1 MKTIKC
7 VMISVA
13 MGLLFV
19 NTALANNY
27 IPVIKVVDKKIHL
40 SLDNGS
46 ATATV
51 QVLNHAGKS
60 LVEEQVMA
68 SEQFES
74 VFNLESI
81 PSGAYTLVIKS
92 DYQETVQPITINQ
105 EGVVMDKSDRKVY
118 FPAAFSKKSGTL
130 KISMLNPTS
139 NDVRLYVLDAFGR
152 KSYQETIKNE
162 TNIEKDFKLRYL
174 PAGQYTVVVDNANR
188 LYTKNVT
195 VQ

>member
-1 MKTIKC
+1 
-7 VMISVA
+7 MISVA

-27 IPVIKVVDKKIHL
+27 IPVLKVVNKNLHL
-40 SLDNGS
+40 SLDHGS
-46 ATATV
+46 TAATV
-51 QVLNHAGKS
+51 QVLNKAGKS
-60 LVEEQVMA
+60 LIEEQVMA

-81 PSGAYTLVIKS
+81 PSGVYTLVIKS
-92 DYQETVQPITINQ
+92 EYQETVQPITINQ

-118 FPAAFSKKSGTL
+118 FPAIFSTKRGIL
-130 KISMLNPTS
+130 KISMLNPS
-139 NDVRLYVLDAFGR
+139 NNDVRLYVLDAFGR
-152 KSYQETIKNE
+152 KSYQETIKSE
-162 TNIEKDFKLRYL
+162 INIEKNFKLRYL

>member
-27 IPVIKVVDKKIHL
+27 IPVLKVVNKNLHL
-40 SLDNGS
+40 SLDHGS
-46 ATATV
+46 TAATV
-51 QVLNHAGKS
+51 QVLNKAGKS
-60 LVEEQVMA
+60 LIEEQVMA

-81 PSGAYTLVIKS
+81 PSGVYTLVIKS
-92 DYQETVQPITINQ
+92 EYQETVQPITINQ

-118 FPAAFSKKSGTL
+118 FPAIFSTKRGIL
-130 KISMLNPTS
+130 KISMLNPS
-139 NDVRLYVLDAFGR
+139 NNDVRLYVLDAFGR
-152 KSYQETIKNE
+152 KSYQETIKSE
-162 TNIEKDFKLRYL
+162 INIEKNFKLRYL